1 MFLDCI
7 LNFLHSASATFKM
20 EKFHVVSGS
29 DNGSFQGALQYAYND
44 LIKDHIIKDIRYFI
58 TATGYSAIL
67 IYSDLKGENNEDSIY
82 A

>member
-20 EKFHVVSGS
+20 GKFHVVSGS
-29 DNGSFQGALQYAYND
+29 DNGSFQGALQYD
-44 LIKDHIIKDIRYFI
+44 
-58 TATGYSAIL
+58 
-67 IYSDLKGENNEDSIY
+67 YSDLKGGNKEDSIY